1 MKKFLILVLIVALAV
16 AGCFT
21 LVACDNDTIIVQT
34 NAYFAPFEY
43 YNGTEIVGVDVDI
56 MNMVGEK
63 LGKSVRFVNVEFDV
77 IISNV
82 SSGKTCDVGS
92 AGITIT
98 DARKEL
104 VDFSIPYYTSV
115 QYVIFKTDTAVEVS
129 KNSDGEDMV
138 LWSSLANKKIGVQ
151 RGTTGNI
158 YVDLEINGE
167 GKVGE
172 EDYYEGELNGKGT
185 SCTAYDSAT
194 LATDAINA
202 AQVDAVVIDELP
214 AKNIVSK
221 REGYVCYPLYYDA
234 ETITSEDY
242 AMCVPKGDTK
252 YLKTIN
258 EVLESLLVKGTDGK
272 SEMDN
277 LVEKHFGV

>member
-1 MKKFLILVLIVALAV
+1 MKKVLILFLIAILAV
-16 AGCFT
+16 VGCFT
-21 LVACDNDTIIVQT
+21 LVACSNDTIIVQT

-43 YNGTEIVGVDVDI
+43 YSGTEIVGVDVDI
-56 MNMVGEK
+56 MNLVGEK
-63 LGKSVRFVNVEFDV
+63 LNKKVKFVNVEFDV

-82 SSGKTCDVGS
+82 SAGKTCDVGS

-115 QYVIFKTDTAVEVS
+115 QYVIFKTNTAVEVS
-129 KNSDGEDMV
+129 KNANGEDMV

-158 YVDLEINGE
+158 YVNLEINGE
-167 GKVGE
+167 GEVGE
-172 EDYYEGELNGKGT
+172 EGYYAGELNGKGAT
-185 SCTAYDSAT
+185 CTAYDSAT

-202 AQVDAVVIDELP
+202 SQVDVVVIDELP

-242 AMCVPKGDTK
+242 AMCVPKGETK
-252 YLKTIN
+252 YLTAIN
-258 EVLESLLVKGTDGK
+258 EVLESLLVKGDDGK
-272 SEMDN
+272 TGMDK
-277 LVEKHFGV
+277 LVEAHFGV

>member
-1 MKKFLILVLIVALAV
+1 MKKFLILFLIAILAV
-16 AGCFT
+16 VGCFT
-21 LVACDNDTIIVQT
+21 LVACSNDTIIVQT

-43 YNGTEIVGVDVDI
+43 YSGTEIVGVDVDI
-56 MNMVGEK
+56 MNLVGEK
-63 LGKSVRFVNVEFDV
+63 LNKKVKFVNVEFDV

-82 SSGKTCDVGS
+82 SAGKTCDVGS

-115 QYVIFKTDTAVEVS
+115 QYVIFKTNTAVEVS
-129 KNSDGEDMV
+129 KNANGEDMV

-158 YVDLEINGE
+158 YANLEINGE
-167 GKVGE
+167 GEVGE
-172 EDYYEGELNGKGT
+172 EGYYAGELNGKGAT
-185 SCTAYDSAT
+185 CTAYDSAT

-202 AQVDAVVIDELP
+202 SQVDVVVIDELP

-242 AMCVPKGDTK
+242 AMCVPKGETK
-252 YLKTIN
+252 YLTAIN
-258 EVLESLLVKGTDGK
+258 EVLESLLVKGDDGK
-272 SEMDN
+272 TGMDK
-277 LVEKHFGV
+277 LVEAHFGV